1 MIRLCAFSDE
11 AGSSLQAQI
20 DALHR
25 NGMSLMEIRMVD
37 GENISKI
44 SLEKAAEI
52 AKTLKENNIQVW
64 SIGSPLGK
72 VHLNEEFK
80 LSDTLDQCEHLCKLA
95 NILGADKIR
104 MFSFYDAYDKKA
116 EVIDYLKQLVA
127 LANSLQFHNQFVQ
140 DLII

>member
-52 AKTLKENNIQVW
+52 AKTLKENDVILMF
-64 SIGSPLGK
+64 G
-72 VHLNEEFK
+72 
-80 LSDTLDQCEHLCKLA
+80 D
-95 NILGADKIR
+95 LGAGKTCFTNGILYGLDFLEGGSSPTFTIVNEYPTTPKINHFDLYR
-104 MFSFYDAYDKKA
+104 
-116 EVIDYLKQLVA
+116 
-127 LANSLQFHNQFVQ
+127 LQS
-140 DLII
+140 